1 MILHDRRRPKHSSAL
16 ALWFAIL
23 LSGALMSLASLNPA
37 ARAEEQG
44 ATGHA
49 LVFTVKGAISPAT
62 LDYLQRGLERA
73 HSESAG
79 LVIIRMDT
87 PGGLLESTRRIIQ
100 DILASPV
107 PVVTYVSPSGARA
120 ASAGTYLLLASHVAA
135 MAPAT
140 HLGSATPVQMGGLPG
155 SPGNEAPENTS
166 EDGIDNRTGEENSDA
181 GDEAEPTRQTTGTAM
196 DRKIIEDAVAY
207 IRELAQRHNRN
218 ADWAERAV
226 REAVNLGASEAV
238 EMNVADVVATDITDL
253 LNQIDG
259 RTVRMATAEQT
270 LNTAGIAVTEVEPDW
285 RTQLLSIITNPNIA
299 YFLMIIG
306 FYGIIFELSNP
317 GSLFPGVIGAISL
330 ILALF
335 AFQVLSV
342 NYAGLALVMLG
353 LSFIIGEA
361 FIPSFG
367 ILGIGGVIAFVAGS
381 IILMDGTN
389 QEVSLSLIGG
399 VALFSSG
406 FMLWALT
413 RFLMIRRRKTVSG
426 VEQMQGEVAVVLEP
440 FVDDKGVYRGYVR
453 LNGERWKAECPA
465 PLSPGDNARVSR
477 IRGLTAELEKT
488 D

>member
-1 MILHDRRRPKHSSAL
+1 MILHSVHRPGRKSAL
-16 ALWFAIL
+16 AIWL
-23 LSGALMSLASLNPA
+23 ALFLTGVLAALASLNPA
-37 ARAEEQG
+37 AQAEQQG
-44 ATGHA
+44 GNGHA
-49 LVFTVKGAISPAT
+49 LVFTVDGAIGPAT
-62 LDYLQRGLERA
+62 LDYLHRGLTQARNDNA
-73 HSESAG
+73 S

-87 PGGLLESTRRIIQ
+87 PGGLLASTRSIIQ

-140 HLGSATPVQMGGLPG
+140 HLGSATPVQMGGMPG
-155 SPGNEAPENTS
+155 SPGDEAPDDTA
-166 EDGIDNRTGEENSDA
+166 EDGTDSSTGEEDSDA
-181 GDEAEPTRQTTGTAM
+181 GEEAAPTRQNNGTAM
-196 DRKIIEDAVAY
+196 DRKMIEDAVAY
-207 IRELAQRHNRN
+207 IRELAQRHDRN

-226 REAVNLGASEAV
+226 REAVNLGAEEAV

-259 RTVRMATAEQT
+259 RTVQMASAELT
-270 LNTAGIAVTEVEPDW
+270 LNTADISVTEVEPDW

-317 GSLFPGVIGAISL
+317 GSLFPGVIGAICL

-367 ILGIGGVIAFVAGS
+367 ILGIGGVIAFVVGS

-426 VEQMQGEVAVVLEP
+426 VEQMQGEAAVVLEP
-440 FVDDKGVYRGYVR
+440 FVEDQGVYRGYVR